1 MNDLIP
7 AKFTGG
13 EATLIE
19 AKALIIEDEM
29 GYTLADAMGK
39 ICKDEIKLREIYFKP
54 LKGQADKLHKSLVA
68 AEKES
73 VKPWKEAKDALAA
86 TSLKYEKEQERIR
99 AAAEKKLRDAAVAA
113 EKIRQDKI
121 DREREAAK
129 EDPELT
135 FEEPDE
141 LETFRPDDIVVHR
154 TFIPKGRTTV
164 TWHAEVVNEGDF
176 YRGVIT
182 NGTWNLIQP
191 NEKALEAKAKEMKG
205 ESKIPGLKFFTTKT
219 KGY

>member
-13 EATLIE
+13 EATLAE
-19 AKALIIEDEM
+19 AKVFMIEDEM
-29 GYTLADAMGK
+29 SYDLADAMGK
-39 ICKDEIKLREIYFKP
+39 ICKDEIKLREVYFKP
-54 LKGQADKLHKSLVA
+54 LKDQAHTLHKSLVA

-73 VKPWKEAKDALAA
+73 LKPYVDAKNLLAA
-86 TSLKYEKEQERIR
+86 ATLKYEDEQEKIR
-99 AAAEKKLRDAAVAA
+99 KAAEKKLRDAAVAA
-113 EKIRQDKI
+113 EKLRQDKI
-121 DREREAAK
+121 DKEREAAK

-141 LETFRPDDIVVHR
+141 VETFRAEDIVVHR

-176 YRGVIT
+176 YRGVVT

-205 ESKIPGLKFFTTKT
+205 ESNIPGVRFFTTKT

>member
-13 EATLIE
+13 DATLIE

-39 ICKDEIKLREIYFKP
+39 ICKDEIKIREDYFKP
-54 LKGQADKLHKSLVA
+54 LKDQAHKLHKSLVA

-73 VKPWKEAKDALAA
+73 LKPYVDAKILLAA
-86 TSLKYEKEQERIR
+86 ATLKYEDKQEKIR
-99 AAAEKKLRDAAVAA
+99 KAAEKKLRDAAVAA

-121 DREREAAK
+121 DKEREAAK

-176 YRGVIT
+176 YRGIVV
-182 NGTWNLIQP
+182 NGTWKLVQP
-191 NEKALEAKAKEMKG
+191 NQPALEAKAKEMKG
-205 ESKIPGLKFFTTKT
+205 ESDIPGVRFFTTKT
-219 KGY
+219 KG

>member
-7 AKFTGG
+7 AKFAGG
-13 EATLIE
+13 ENILTETE
-19 AKALIIEDEM
+19 AFVIVDEID
-29 GYTLADAMGK
+29 YEVANAKGK
-39 ICKDEIKLREIYFKP
+39 IFKEERKKRVDYFKP
-54 LKGQADKLHKSLVA
+54 LKGQADKLHKDLVA

-73 VKPWKEAKDALAA
+73 LKPWNEAIKILAA
-86 TSLKYEKEQERIR
+86 ATLKYEDEQEKIR
-99 AAAEKKLRDAAVAA
+99 EAAQKKLRDAAVAA
-113 EKIRQDKI
+113 EKLRQDKI
-121 DREREAAK
+121 DKEREAAK
-129 EDPELT
+129 EDPEIT

-176 YRGVIT
+176 YRGIVV

-191 NEKALEAKAKEMKG
+191 NERALEAKAKEMKG
-205 ESKIPGLKFFTTKT
+205 ESNIPGVKFFTTKT